1 MLYSRM
7 LFGRPRYFSRLKWP
21 FPAPSALAPVS
32 FLSVIR
38 RSSLR
43 LDPRTRRRPNLLPA
57 PVRCHSQS
65 GAYEPFARFSSKCRK
80 ISTYEISRL
89 KTLQNQHL
97 QKKGEGEGSRI
108 DRSLPKF
115 AALAEV
121 ALPLHWRPPTPLPL
135 HVMALSANLAAA
147 PTSRLRDRLRQRGRV
162 QPPTAKLFRIRTYI
176 KRGRGWGLAKS
187 GYISPETLTF
197 TDRLPARRLLLRG
210 ALDAGGGIAVVLVV
224 LLHLRGDAHHFHH
237 VVIGRLQPHGK
248 FVQGH
253 PRLGVHLQV
262 INGYGELQVVVVHT
276 VEAFLDVHGIA
287 SRAAGS
293 IRLYQRV
300 A

>member
-1 MLYSRM
+1 MLYCLM
-7 LFGRPRYFSRLKWP
+7 LFGRPRHFSRLTWR
-21 FPAPSALAPVS
+21 FQAPSVLAPVS

-43 LDPRTRRRPNLLPA
+43 LDPRTRCRPNLLPA

-89 KTLQNQHL
+89 KTLQNQPL
-97 QKKGEGEGSRI
+97 QKKGEGVGSRI

-115 AALAEV
+115 EALTEV

-135 HVMALSANLAAA
+135 HVMALSANVAAA

-197 TDRLPARRLLLRG
+197 TDRLPARRLLLGG
-210 ALDAGGGIAVVLVV
+210 ALDVGGGIAVVFVV
-224 LLHLRGDAHHFHH
+224 PFDLRG
-237 VVIGRLQPHGK
+237 L
-248 FVQGH
+248 
-253 PRLGVHLQV
+253 
-262 INGYGELQVVVVHT
+262 
-276 VEAFLDVHGIA
+276 
-287 SRAAGS
+287 
-293 IRLYQRV
+293 
-300 A
+300 